1 MLKKSSVSKTPSKTI
16 VLNAQF
22 QILITDTVAMSIY
35 LFIFV
40 EFFSLVQ
47 IGQTFKFHLQK

>member
-47 IGQTFKFHLQK
+47 